1 MDENMNL
8 EIVNENND
16 EDVPAGISVI
26 NWDGFE
32 DEADYYETEKRS
44 SFKKGAVCGGGV
56 VAILGLLAGVIY
68 KKHKEKK
75 EREFKEAVDAKAL
88 EAVKA
93 MRTAAKDPT
102 IVKSDFNEEEYVE
115 DPAEEEN
122 GD

>member
-1 MDENMNL
+1 MDENINL
-8 EIVNENND
+8 EIVNKNDD
-16 EDVPAGISVI
+16 EDVTDLSVI
-26 NWDGFE
+26 NWGDFE
-32 DEADYYETEKRS
+32 DEADYEAEKRS

-56 VAILGLLAGVIY
+56 IAILGLLGGLAY

-75 EREFKEAVDAKAL
+75 ERKFNEAVNAKAI
-88 EAVKA
+88 EAARA

-102 IVKSDFNEEEYVE
+102 VVESDFNEEEYVE